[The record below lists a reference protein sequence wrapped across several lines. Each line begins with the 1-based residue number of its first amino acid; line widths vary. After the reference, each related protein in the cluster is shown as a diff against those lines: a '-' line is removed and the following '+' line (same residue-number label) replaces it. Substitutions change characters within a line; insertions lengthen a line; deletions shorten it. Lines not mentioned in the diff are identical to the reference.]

1 MKRSIHSGILVVALL
16 AGIIQTSE
24 AGTWGRSVTI
34 QSARGTVYRRI
45 SGNFGGG
52 TVNRYATTTTAT
64 GRTFTNKT
72 TFTRTATGRTVSG
85 QYTNGVGGTGYYS
98 GTVSY
103 TPGAITKKQQLT
115 TVSGETY
122 YRNIQT
128 TYGNG
133 SASRTVTTT
142 NPNGT
147 SSTRTVTA
155 TQD

>member
-1 MKRSIHSGILVVALL
+1 MKRSIHSGILVVVLL
-16 AGIIQTSE
+16 AGFIQTSE
-24 AGTWGRSVTI
+24 AGSWERSITI
-34 QSARGTVYRRI
+34 QSARGTVYRRV
-45 SGNFGGG
+45 SGNVGGG

-64 GRTFTNKT
+64 GRTFTNNT
-72 TFTRTATGRTVSG
+72 TFTRTATGRTVRG
-85 QYTNGVGGTGYYS
+85 QYSNGAGGTGYYS

-103 TPGAITKKQQLT
+103 APGATTKKQQLT
-115 TVSGETY
+115 TASGETY

-133 SASRTVTTT
+133 SASRTVTRT